1 MGLSGGVASLFTYP
15 YVRDADW
22 FAAGVPPYGNLYEYQ
37 RKQDTMT
44 DLPQSL
50 PQAWRPPMGWN
61 SWDSYGTTLTEDE
74 LLANARFMAE
84 HLKNAG
90 WDTLVIDIDWYDP
103 TARAH
108 GYNDNAPLILDE
120 YGRQLPDPVRFP
132 SAAGGKGFGPLAAAV
147 HELGLKLGMHMMRGI
162 PRIAVDKNLP
172 VYGTNYT
179 AKDVADLDHV
189 CKWNPDNYGLNQS
202 HPGAQAWY
210 DAQLDLFASW
220 GLDFLKVDDMQ
231 TPFHSDEIAAYH
243 RAIAKAEAKYGRS
256 IDLSLSPGGWVAT
269 SYVDFLRE
277 NAQMWRISD
286 DLWDR
291 WEDIYQQFARLARWA
306 PFQTTGHWADA
317 DMVPFG
323 HIGLRAER
331 GDDRQSRLTLDEQKT
346 LLALWCMGRSPLMV
360 GGDLPTSNSDAIALL
375 QNPALREVLAGSTNN
390 RETVR
395 ERILANGG
403 MRAPTVASSS
413 SGPPTQPIGPM
424 AHVPRI
430 TAAITPRCSG
440 PAATHTRSAAT
451 SSSNPSWGLTPAMTI
466 GHSPICMPTRRASPP
481 TCVLKAWV
489 PTASSPARFRRT
501 ACSGWPWTDAE
512 TEPASANQPP
522 EPTARIVWRNLP

>member
-1 MGLSGGVASLFTYP
+1 
-15 YVRDADW
+15 
-22 FAAGVPPYGNLYEYQ
+22 
-37 RKQDTMT
+37 MT

-132 SAAGGKGFGPLAAAV
+132 SAAGGKAFGPLAAAV

-256 IDLSLSPGGWVAT
+256 IDLSLSPAAGWRRAT
-269 SYVDFLRE
+269 ST
-277 NAQMWRISD
+277 SC
-286 DLWDR
+286 
-291 WEDIYQQFARLARWA
+291 ART
-306 PFQTTGHWADA
+306 PKCGVFPTICGTVG
-317 DMVPFG
+317 
-323 HIGLRAER
+323 
-331 GDDRQSRLTLDEQKT
+331 KT
-346 LLALWCMGRSPLMV
+346 S
-360 GGDLPTSNSDAIALL
+360 
-375 QNPALREVLAGSTNN
+375 
-390 RETVR
+390 
-395 ERILANGG
+395 
-403 MRAPTVASSS
+403 
-413 SGPPTQPIGPM
+413 
-424 AHVPRI
+424 
-430 TAAITPRCSG
+430 
-440 PAATHTRSAAT
+440 T
-451 SSSNPSWGLTPAMTI
+451 SSSPAWPAGRRSRPPATGPTPTW
-466 GHSPICMPTRRASPP
+466 CR
-481 TCVLKAWV
+481 
-489 PTASSPARFRRT
+489 
-501 ACSGWPWTDAE
+501 SGT
-512 TEPASANQPP
+512 
-522 EPTARIVWRNLP
+522 

>member
-1 MGLSGGVASLFTYP
+1 
-15 YVRDADW
+15 
-22 FAAGVPPYGNLYEYQ
+22 
-37 RKQDTMT
+37 MT

-291 WEDIYQQFARLARWA
+291 WEDIYQQFGSMEL
-306 PFQTTGHWADA
+306 
-317 DMVPFG
+317 
-323 HIGLRAER
+323 
-331 GDDRQSRLTLDEQKT
+331 GD
-346 LLALWCMGRSPLMV
+346 
-360 GGDLPTSNSDAIALL
+360 
-375 QNPALREVLAGSTNN
+375 
-390 RETVR
+390 
-395 ERILANGG
+395 
-403 MRAPTVASSS
+403 
-413 SGPPTQPIGPM
+413 
-424 AHVPRI
+424 
-430 TAAITPRCSG
+430 
-440 PAATHTRSAAT
+440 
-451 SSSNPSWGLTPAMTI
+451 
-466 GHSPICMPTRRASPP
+466 
-481 TCVLKAWV
+481 
-489 PTASSPARFRRT
+489 
-501 ACSGWPWTDAE
+501 
-512 TEPASANQPP
+512 
-522 EPTARIVWRNLP
+522 